1 MNYSINTDTKTGAD
15 WLTDGRGIFT

>member
-15 WLTDGRGIFT
+15 WLIDGRGIFT